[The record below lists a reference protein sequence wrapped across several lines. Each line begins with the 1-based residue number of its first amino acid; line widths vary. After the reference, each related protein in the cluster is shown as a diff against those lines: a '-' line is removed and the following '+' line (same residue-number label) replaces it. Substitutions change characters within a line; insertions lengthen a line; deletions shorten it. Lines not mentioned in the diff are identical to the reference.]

1 MRLIAPV
8 ILCLALGT
16 SIAFA
21 AEPSGSAASGQRFFI
36 AKGCFQC
43 HGTQAQGSSVSGPRL
58 APPAPPFEVF
68 LSALR
73 HPISD
78 MPPYSSK
85 VLSDTDAA
93 DIYAFLKTVKE
104 APDPSSLPLLK

>member
-1 MRLIAPV
+1 MRLIAPA
-8 ILCLALGT
+8 ILFIALGT
-16 SIAFA
+16 AIAFA
-21 AEPSGSAASGQRFFI
+21 AEPAGSAASGQRSFM

-43 HGTQAQGSSVSGPRL
+43 HGTEAQGSSVSGPRL
-58 APPAPPFEVF
+58 APPVPPFEAF

-78 MPPYSSK
+78 MPPYSPK

-93 DIYAFLKTVKE
+93 DIYAFLKTIKDS
-104 APDPSSLPLLK
+104 PDPNSLPLLK